1 MREHERDGVIYYP
14 VARFLLPL
22 KVELYGAA
30 SSGMGR
36 GLRGRGLARGVPQG
50 VRHGYPLGLPGG
62 RGMTTTDAVSGL
74 LVMIGVVIGWWIAR
88 QRPVGTADIMVLGVL
103 VAGVVGALAVGAVS

>member
-1 MREHERDGVIYYP
+1 
-14 VARFLLPL
+14 
-22 KVELYGAA
+22 
-30 SSGMGR
+30 
-36 GLRGRGLARGVPQG
+36 
-50 VRHGYPLGLPGG
+50 
-62 RGMTTTDAVSGL
+62 MTTTDAVSGL